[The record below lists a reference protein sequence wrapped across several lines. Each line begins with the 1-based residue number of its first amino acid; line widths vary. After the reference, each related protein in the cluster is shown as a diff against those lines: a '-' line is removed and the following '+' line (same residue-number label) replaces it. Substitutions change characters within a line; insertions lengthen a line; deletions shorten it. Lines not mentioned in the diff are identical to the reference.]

1 LSGYLNVKVTELQM
15 QNQQVKQ
22 SNIMREISLYET
34 TFNDLKRKEYK
45 EELETL
51 QKEKD
56 LIAKKFILMSTSPLN
71 SSKRM

>member
-1 LSGYLNVKVTELQM
+1 MSGYLNVKVTELQM

>member
-1 LSGYLNVKVTELQM
+1 MNVKVTELQM